1 MERLGAQMSGGDA
14 IMAVEEAGDGE
25 RKHIMAVTGPIAPVN
40 VGEHG
45 LDGCCLACEH
55 LFFDP

>member
-1 MERLGAQMSGGDA
+1 LYSGKMAGGDA

-25 RKHIMAVTGPIAPVN
+25 RKHIMAVTGPIDPADVDK
-40 VGEHG
+40 HG
-45 LDGCCLACEH
+45 LDGCCLASEH

>member
-1 MERLGAQMSGGDA
+1 MAGGDA

-25 RKHIMAVTGPIAPVN
+25 RKHIMAVTGPIDPADVDK
-40 VGEHG
+40 HG
-45 LDGCCLACEH
+45 LDGCCLASEH

>member
-45 LDGCCLACEH
+45 LHVCLACEH

>member
-1 MERLGAQMSGGDA
+1 MNAGGDA

-25 RKHIMAVTGPIAPVN
+25 RKHIMAVTGPIDPVD